1 MSPKAPD
8 TAPVAPLSEDEQR
21 ELELAEKARIASD
34 SWDSVAPGKAA
45 DFGTS
50 FRRLIGLLR
59 PHAVTFAF
67 VSLLGAISV
76 VLTVIAPR
84 VLGEATNLIFEGFV
98 STQLPTGVTQAQA
111 VEQLRASG
119 QEDFAN
125 MVAAMQL
132 TPGEG
137 SEERRVGKECQGL
150 CRSRWSPYH

>member
-1 MSPKAPD
+1 MSTKTPAP
-8 TAPVAPLSEDEQR
+8 APELTEDEKR

-59 PHAVTFAF
+59 PHAVAFAF
-67 VSLLGAISV
+67 VSLLGALGV

-98 STQLPTGVTQAQA
+98 SSRLPAGVTQAQA
-111 VEQLRASG
+111 VDQLRASG
-119 QEDFAN
+119 QDDFAN

-132 TPGEG
+132 TPERASTSCG
-137 SEERRVGKECQGL
+137 SGRC
-150 CRSRWSPYH
+150 